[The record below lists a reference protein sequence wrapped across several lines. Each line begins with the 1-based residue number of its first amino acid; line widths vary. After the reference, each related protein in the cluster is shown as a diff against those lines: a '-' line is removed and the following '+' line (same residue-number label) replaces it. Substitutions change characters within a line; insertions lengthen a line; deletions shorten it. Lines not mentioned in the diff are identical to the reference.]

1 MRKKVLI
8 TGGAIALLV
17 CVAVSSFFLIKHNHK
32 IKPIVF
38 PEDIRYTLSQPIENQ
53 IPPEKIEEVF
63 GKELNIYKIISPQ
76 MTEKTNR
83 LLKAFGMEDYDI
95 VEYTD
100 STEYQTADKELVLY
114 PDGSY
119 SFRYKRDLREAVNLT
134 LEELIPRAE
143 KDLKQLGLM
152 PDNFYQGGQSG
163 RRRSDGEN
171 EPIILSFGPSFYR
184 EIDGYTVYGGSFIR
198 TEYDNQGLLK
208 IFARY
213 SDYTFDRTVTALGFE
228 EAYALIR
235 SRYAQNSFED
245 LTIGAI
251 DKIVLNDVRLAYYD
265 TGDIENPGTHIL
277 PCYIFKGLA
286 YSGEQT
292 TEFESWVMAIPE
304 SMTTR

>member
-63 GKELNIYKIISPQ
+63 GKELNIYKIVSRK
-76 MTEKTNR
+76 MTKRKNH
-83 LLKAFGMEDYDI
+83 LLEIFEMEDYSI
-95 VEYTD
+95 KEYTY
-100 STEYQTADKELVLY
+100 STDYETADKELTMY

-119 SFRYKRDLREAVNLT
+119 SFRYKRDLREAVNFT
-134 LEELIPRAE
+134 LEELIPMAE
-143 KDLKQLGLM
+143 KDLTELGLL

-163 RRRSDGEN
+163 RSISDGKTKT
-171 EPIILSFGPSFYR
+171 ILSFGPSFYR

-198 TEYDNQGLLK
+198 TEYDNQGLLEV
-208 IFARY
+208 FARY
-213 SDYTFDRTVTALGFE
+213 SDYTFDRTVTALSFE

-251 DKIVLNDVRLAYYD
+251 DKIVLNDVQLAYYD